1 MPKSLKFN
9 SKSRSRRQN
18 RPTAVS
24 LRRQLASRE
33 IKSASL
39 GALNTAVFSGTAGQ
53 FMVDLSAVAQGV
65 SGAQRIGDRLTPHS
79 LLLRFN
85 LWNNTGVTSNLVCN
99 WRLFVFQYKADSS
112 IAAHPIVSDFLQTNP
127 ANAGT
132 TYGSFSNYDIDYDR
146 MYHMLWDSGIIQTV
160 GNHGS
165 AITGVPSLGE
175 WRVLQK
181 RIPLGKNR
189 IVDFFTGATTGFN
202 HIYLCVTTDQ
212 ATIASN
218 PLLTYSSQFRFTDA

>member
-1 MPKSLKFN
+1 MPKTLFQLKKR
-9 SKSRSRRQN
+9 SKRQN
-18 RPTAVS
+18 LQKVKIT
-24 LRRQLASRE
+24 RQLHE
-33 IKSASL
+33 EVKSTSL
-39 GALNTAVFSGTAGQ
+39 GALNTGVYSGTAGQ
-53 FMVDLSAVAQGV
+53 FMVDLSAVAQGI
-65 SGAQRIGDRLTPHS
+65 SGAQRAGDRLYPVN

-99 WRLFVFQYKADSS
+99 WRIFVFQYKADSS
-112 IAAHPIVSDFLQTNP
+112 VANKPIISDFLQTNP

-160 GNHGS
+160 GNHGQVV
-165 AITGVPSLGE
+165 TGVTAFGE
-175 WRVLQK
+175 FRALHK
-181 RIPLGKNR
+181 TIPLGRRR

-202 HIYLCVTTDQ
+202 HIFLCLTTDQ

-218 PLLTYSSQFRFTDA
+218 PLLTYASQFRFTDS